1 MLSLSVSLSKE
12 LSTPKRTPTQECL
25 PRAFAF
31 TGMSA
36 MARTSSKRDRSAPG
50 TESAATTLRRKLTR
64 TRLTPSMRQS
74 WAAIRSLDSFKKL
87 FLRPMG
93 RKSTVSAALSGE
105 ACAFCDASVMSS
117 ANWRKRRFLFRPGL
131 VGAERSESTAAAFSS
146 AAAGV
151 CDSWGATTGSG
162 ALETTAITRVAGPDG
177 SWSSETAQGGTL
189 GGCLRGP
196 AGEADHRA
204 VHVDVGES
212 ASVERLFEAIQ
223 GFSGETPVSI
233 VVNCAGIDTPFTLI
247 TDSSEVDFDRVI
259 KVNLKGPFL
268 MSRAGIRHML
278 AAGVK
283 DGTIVNVSSI
293 TAKSGFRGLS
303 GYTASKAGV
312 LGLTKTLAME
322 VAPMGIRCNA
332 ILPGYTL
339 TPMSDHLSEEDRVA
353 YLAGIPLGR
362 AAQPREMAEVVAFLC
377 SPQSSY
383 IVGAVVDVAGGA
395 SL

>member
-1 MLSLSVSLSKE
+1 
-12 LSTPKRTPTQECL
+12 
-25 PRAFAF
+25 
-31 TGMSA
+31 MSA
-36 MARTSSKRDRSAPG
+36 EKGGSLAG
-50 TESAATTLRRKLTR
+50 
-64 TRLTPSMRQS
+64 RLAVVTGGGGGIGG
-74 WAAIRSLDSFKKL
+74 AICRVL
-87 FLRPMG
+87 
-93 RKSTVSAALSGE
+93 
-105 ACAFCDASVMSS
+105 
-117 ANWRKRRFLFRPGL
+117 
-131 VGAERSESTAAAFSS
+131 AERGARVVVADIKLDAAQAVAKSLPGES
-146 AAAGV
+146 
-151 CDSWGATTGSG
+151 
-162 ALETTAITRVAGPDG
+162 
-177 SWSSETAQGGTL
+177 
-189 GGCLRGP
+189 
-196 AGEADHRA
+196 DHRA

-223 GFSGETPVSI
+223 GFSGGTPVSI

-283 DGTIVNVSSI
+283 DGTVVNVSSI

-332 ILPGYTL
+332 ILPSYTL